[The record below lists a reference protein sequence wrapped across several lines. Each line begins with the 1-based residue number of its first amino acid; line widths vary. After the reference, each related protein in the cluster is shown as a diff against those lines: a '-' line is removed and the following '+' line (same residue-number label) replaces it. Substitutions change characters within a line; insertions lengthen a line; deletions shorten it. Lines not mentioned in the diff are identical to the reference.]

1 MNALATE
8 AQWARTTMTPARA
21 AAELL
26 RRDDA
31 RRDLIRFT
39 EYTFPRY
46 RAARHHRA
54 IAAQL
59 ERVLLGEIDRLMLLV
74 PPRHGKSELSS
85 RRFPAYYLGQHPDRQ
100 FLSVSATAELA
111 SDFGRD
117 VRNLIGSAEYAALF
131 DTTLATDSHAK
142 GKWHTSGGGLYY
154 SVGIG
159 GTVFG
164 RGAHVMLIDDPFAS
178 MDDALSEATRK
189 KVWDWYTGTSYN
201 RLMPGGAIILI
212 NHRVREDDLAGRLL
226 AQQATGGDRW
236 EVVEL
241 PAIGEDGMAL
251 WPDAYPLQALERIRN
266 NTQPRF
272 WSALYQQR
280 PAPETGDYFK
290 EEWLRPYVTA
300 PDRGSLSI
308 YGGSDFAVTANGG
321 DFTVHAVV
329 GIDTQKR
336 LWLLDLW
343 RAQTSSDVW
352 IESLCD
358 LIKQWK
364 PISWGFE
371 QGQIKSGVGP
381 FLRKRAIE
389 RGAWIDFQE
398 FPTRGDKAVRAQSIR
413 GRMAMLGLQVPTGA
427 KWYPDLR
434 SELLSFPVAKHDDQ
448 VDAPGLVGQLLDK
461 TTDGRKLKLEPIGFE
476 IKREAYRAP
485 LADIGDD
492 YFKVM

>member
-1 MNALATE
+1 M
-8 AQWARTTMTPARA
+8 RTT
-21 AAELL
+21 
-26 RRDDA
+26 
-31 RRDLIRFT
+31 F
-39 EYTFPRY
+39 
-46 RAARHHRA
+46 
-54 IAAQL
+54 
-59 ERVLLGEIDRLMLLV
+59 
-74 PPRHGKSELSS
+74 
-85 RRFPAYYLGQHPDRQ
+85 
-100 FLSVSATAELA
+100 
-111 SDFGRD
+111 
-117 VRNLIGSAEYAALF
+117 
-131 DTTLATDSHAK
+131 
-142 GKWHTSGGGLYY
+142 
-154 SVGIG
+154 
-159 GTVFG
+159 
-164 RGAHVMLIDDPFAS
+164 
-178 MDDALSEATRK
+178 
-189 KVWDWYTGTSYN
+189 
-201 RLMPGGAIILI
+201 
-212 NHRVREDDLAGRLL
+212 AGRLL

-251 WPDAYPLQALERIRN
+251 WPDAYPLKALERIRS

-300 PDRGSLSI
+300 PDGGSLSI

-381 FLRKRAIE
+381 FLRKRVIE
-389 RGAWIDFQE
+389 RGAWIDL
-398 FPTRGDKAVRAQSIR
+398 PSTRSHPGSR
-413 GRMAMLGLQVPTGA
+413 
-427 KWYPDLR
+427 YPR
-434 SELLSFPVAKHDDQ
+434 SVWA
-448 VDAPGLVGQLLDK
+448 
-461 TTDGRKLKLEPIGFE
+461 
-476 IKREAYRAP
+476 
-485 LADIGDD
+485 
-492 YFKVM
+492 